1 MKKHALGIGIL
12 ASGLMLVALIIA
24 QNVNAVFL
32 SLPMHWLVSGNLA
45 SYSFTNCRRTLDQG

>member
-24 QNVNAVFL
+24 QNVNAVFFEPPDAL
-32 SLPMHWLVSGNLA
+32 AGRGNLA